1 MPFTVITL
9 KKVPPSLRGDLTK
22 WMQEIAT
29 GVYVGN
35 FNSKVREEIWERV
48 KENVAAGEATLSY
61 STQNEIGYS
70 FETRNTRQTNID
82 FDGIPLVQWA
92 NKECT
97 GQTEETKRGISN
109 AAKFRQARKYSVT
122 TPLEASEK
130 ESYVILDIETD
141 GLNERQNKILEIGA
155 IRIEG
160 NSIKEFQ
167 TLVTYEKNVPKKIL
181 ELTGITTEMLKEKGI
196 CLNKALDK
204 LLRFLGTA
212 TIVGYGVEFDC
223 RFINYALRNEGKP
236 PLSNKVYDIMKFVK
250 KEKMFLGNYK
260 LYTVLKAYGIQ
271 EEVPHR
277 ALADAKLI
285 HALALKVNGFDKVIR

>member
-97 GQTEETKRGISN
+97 GQTEE
-109 AAKFRQARKYSVT
+109 Q
-122 TPLEASEK
+122 K
-130 ESYVILDIETD
+130 EELVMQQNSDKQENIL
-141 GLNERQNKILEIGA
+141 
-155 IRIEG
+155 
-160 NSIKEFQ
+160 
-167 TLVTYEKNVPKKIL
+167 
-181 ELTGITTEMLKEKGI
+181 
-196 CLNKALDK
+196 
-204 LLRFLGTA
+204 
-212 TIVGYGVEFDC
+212 
-223 RFINYALRNEGKP
+223 
-236 PLSNKVYDIMKFVK
+236 
-250 KEKMFLGNYK
+250 
-260 LYTVLKAYGIQ
+260 
-271 EEVPHR
+271 
-277 ALADAKLI
+277 
-285 HALALKVNGFDKVIR
+285 